1 MKHNNEF
8 LRVITR
14 VLALAVATI
23 FYPSGLCGQA
33 TDQKDKTKTEETGV
47 NPTSVSIDVD
57 SGRKTTDLP
66 APVDTTK
73 NEGQPFGNFEVKQS
87 AEFGG
92 RISDFS
98 GSPAMWDTLVNLGTG
113 PRLLEYTLDMR
124 SPDHTGKLFDDFSFS
139 NFGYGGDPLN
149 VSRLRFSKGAAYTFS
164 ASFHRDQNIFDYN
177 LLANP
182 LNPSTSNPN
191 IPVLNSPHEFLLT
204 RRMSDVNLGLFPVGR
219 IRFQLGW
226 SRVANEG
233 TTFSTIHLGTESQL
247 LQPTL
252 NTTDSYRIGVS
263 FRFIPRTAINYDQF
277 FTHFKGDTTAGLA
290 GTGFTL
296 AGGLPVD
303 LGLPFNTLA
312 GQPCATP
319 LLAGGLANPA
329 CNGALSYS
337 RVGKL
342 RSNYPTEQISFQSNY
357 FKRLDMSGRFS
368 YSGATA
374 DNPSFNEIFNG
385 LITRSRQKATN
396 MLGSSTAQR
405 ISNNGDFGITFRVTD
420 RLNLI
425 DTFRYDNFR
434 IPTGWNYTTNSL
446 FGATLL
452 SPANVFSPA
461 TCPPPFTAATCPQH
475 NASSGADVVVDVLN
489 QFLKQFIAINTF
501 EAEYQ
506 FTPRVS
512 GYVGYRFERREI
524 TDNDSDLQ
532 IQTFF
537 PGPTAALANRGACAG
552 QPLAAD
558 GTCTTLV
565 PDSGNDF
572 VRINAQSALFGFS
585 ARPSSKLRF
594 SFDTELYY
602 ADNAFTRISPRH
614 LQWYKGKV
622 LYKPTAWWNLGGAIN
637 IRENRNNSSDIG
649 NLQHNRS
656 YSINSALAPAEAKW
670 GLDLSYVYN
679 DIFSQTNICFV
690 ATPVPAN
697 SLSCGTPF
705 LSGVSVYS
713 EKSNI
718 GSGSIYL
725 KPIDRVTAA
734 IGYTVTSSNGST
746 LILNPNAPTGPLSF
760 NYHLPTGSL
769 VIQMAKN
776 LAFKGGWNYY
786 DYNEKSDP
794 GPTLPRDV
802 RGNSFTLSLRYSM

>member
-1 MKHNNEF
+1 MPYIHRRFLSAGHSFIPQSGAEIPGLHHVPYSDPRVVLRSFLLQAVREKGVKVMKHNNEF

-164 ASFHRDQNIFDYN
+164 ASFHRDHNIFDYN

-337 RVGKL
+337 R
-342 RSNYPTEQISFQSNY
+342 I
-357 FKRLDMSGRFS
+357 
-368 YSGATA
+368 
-374 DNPSFNEIFNG
+374 
-385 LITRSRQKATN
+385 
-396 MLGSSTAQR
+396 
-405 ISNNGDFGITFRVTD
+405 
-420 RLNLI
+420 
-425 DTFRYDNFR
+425 
-434 IPTGWNYTTNSL
+434 
-446 FGATLL
+446 
-452 SPANVFSPA
+452 
-461 TCPPPFTAATCPQH
+461 
-475 NASSGADVVVDVLN
+475 
-489 QFLKQFIAINTF
+489 
-501 EAEYQ
+501 
-506 FTPRVS
+506 
-512 GYVGYRFERREI
+512 
-524 TDNDSDLQ
+524 
-532 IQTFF
+532 
-537 PGPTAALANRGACAG
+537 
-552 QPLAAD
+552 
-558 GTCTTLV
+558 
-565 PDSGNDF
+565 
-572 VRINAQSALFGFS
+572 
-585 ARPSSKLRF
+585 
-594 SFDTELYY
+594 
-602 ADNAFTRISPRH
+602 
-614 LQWYKGKV
+614 
-622 LYKPTAWWNLGGAIN
+622 
-637 IRENRNNSSDIG
+637 
-649 NLQHNRS
+649 
-656 YSINSALAPAEAKW
+656 
-670 GLDLSYVYN
+670 
-679 DIFSQTNICFV
+679 
-690 ATPVPAN
+690 
-697 SLSCGTPF
+697 
-705 LSGVSVYS
+705 
-713 EKSNI
+713 
-718 GSGSIYL
+718 
-725 KPIDRVTAA
+725 
-734 IGYTVTSSNGST
+734 
-746 LILNPNAPTGPLSF
+746 
-760 NYHLPTGSL
+760 
-769 VIQMAKN
+769 
-776 LAFKGGWNYY
+776 
-786 DYNEKSDP
+786 
-794 GPTLPRDV
+794 
-802 RGNSFTLSLRYSM
+802 